1 MAPPKQ
7 ASGPRKSSSFLPKTS
22 TPPSAEKNSR
32 APKQTKIVHLQLPKP
47 SLLLFPHDPIA
58 QKSVPK
64 KKSPLSISTSAT
76 PRDPTPPPESKSDSN
91 EAPLPPPSVSTKV
104 EPNLSEDPVKKE
116 SASPKPGSKREFGT
130 GVEEPVKAK
139 GKPGPKK
146 KPRLDDGTIV
156 HAKAAKGPAP
166 GPTHKLGPK
175 ANQGAINAGLR
186 ALDRTGKPCKRWTKS
201 GFNLKTFT
209 GIAWEIPSWRAPKS
223 TTVDDSGDAS
233 KSSTSSNSQS
243 KVDKSNSNA
252 ESERSQ
258 PDDLA
263 VSQAANSPVP
273 VAATA

>member
-146 KPRLDDGTIV
+146 KPRL
-156 HAKAAKGPAP
+156 
-166 GPTHKLGPK
+166 
-175 ANQGAINAGLR
+175 
-186 ALDRTGKPCKRWTKS
+186 
-201 GFNLKTFT
+201 
-209 GIAWEIPSWRAPKS
+209 
-223 TTVDDSGDAS
+223 
-233 KSSTSSNSQS
+233 
-243 KVDKSNSNA
+243 
-252 ESERSQ
+252 
-258 PDDLA
+258 
-263 VSQAANSPVP
+263 
-273 VAATA
+273 